1 MFTRNCRFS
10 TATFT
15 NSFQPKD
22 TGDSESI
29 LRFLREL
36 HRDWHQPIPRLLE
49 RSLQTGVQVLVETF
63 PAYVAP
69 TESYYVSDGAA
80 AVLIGDARAA
90 VTPNLAQGAA
100 VAIEDACALAVCLK
114 KGIADNSASGSID
127 TGIYNNLTCCDLSA
141 GGLAKLFATLH

>member
-1 MFTRNCRFS
+1 MPFFS
-10 TATFT
+10 TTTFT
-15 NSFQPKD
+15 HFQPKE

-36 HRDWHQPIPRLLE
+36 HRNWHQPIPRLLE

-69 TESYYVSDGAA
+69 TKSYYVSDGAA
-80 AVLIGDARAA
+80 VTATAVLIGDARSA

-114 KGIADNSASGSID
+114 KGIANNSASGSID
-127 TGIYNNLTCCDLSA
+127 TRKNGA
-141 GGLAKLFATLH
+141 